1 MRKIMSKIVMTT
13 AVLLSFGSFA
23 VKGNVRDVEVKA
35 ATTETKRVW
44 FSPDYVEWWTGDSAN
59 SQVGIYYFGGS
70 VEATWAGVGM
80 LHDSANSLWYYDV
93 PSDTT
98 TVIFTRIKVAIPN
111 EAFNQTVNV
120 PVGGCNT
127 YKYELWN
134 SDVEGKNEVS
144 GAIAFSPVTTDVV
157 SNFAATLDTS
167 AEICNSSAVATA
179 LSTYNSLSTFE
190 KNQFDSLAVGGSE
203 TGATRLDYLQALYG
217 VNSDSLPALVSEGGS
232 SELIVTIGIIGLTLL
247 GGFYFLN
254 KKKIKG

>member
-1 MRKIMSKIVMTT
+1 MRKIMSKIVMAS
-13 AVLLSFGSFA
+13 AVLLSFGSF
-23 VKGNVRDVEVKA
+23 VIKGNVRDVEVKA

-44 FSPDYVEWWTGDSAN
+44 FSPDYVGWWTGDSAN

-70 VEATWAGVGM
+70 VEGTWAGVGM
-80 LHDSANSLWYYDV
+80 LHDGANSLWYYDV

-98 TVIFTRIKVAIPN
+98 TVIFTRIKVADPSN
-111 EAFNQTVNV
+111 AWNQTLNV
-120 PVGGCNT
+120 PVGVCNT

-134 SDVEGKNEVS
+134 STVDGKYEVS
-144 GAIAFSPVTTDVV
+144 GAIEFSPATTDVV

-190 KNQFDSLAVGGSE
+190 KNQFDNLDVGGSE
-203 TGATRLDYLQALYG
+203 TGATRLAYLEAMYG
-217 VNSDSLPALVSEGGS
+217 VEANSLPVMVNEGGS
-232 SELIVTIGIIGLTLL
+232 LELIVTIGIIGLTLL